1 MEEPHMPLVQVKLI
15 EEAFTTTEKKEI
27 VTELTDA
34 VVSIKEQN
42 GPSWAWVDIEDV
54 LSDEWE
60 VGGLAMTTDAI
71 RALVAGE
78 QETSEGI

>member
-1 MEEPHMPLVQVKLI
+1 MPWIQEKFI
-15 EEAFTTTEKKEI
+15 EEAFAPTENKGI

-34 VVSIKEQN
+34 MASIKEEN
-42 GPSWAWVDIEDV
+42 SLSWAWVDIEDV

-60 VGGLAMTTDAI
+60 IGGLAMTTDAI

-78 QETSEGI
+78 